1 MNKNAD
7 DHPTD
12 NPDPTADKDRL
23 RINRRSDRRHKVV
36 VGDEPDISRHDQS
49 ITSREDAAHSREEA
63 ALLREDAAD
72 LREDAADLR
81 EDTADLRED
90 AANLRED
97 AAHLREDAADLRED
111 TANLREG
118 AAYLREDAAYL
129 REEAVISRERE
140 VCDLEATQAA
150 SEDHMAMLQESNSRL
165 VIAIMEAKQLA
176 EQVDMATA
184 QLEIAKRAAEEANLA
199 KSNFISNMSHEL
211 RTPLNAILGFAQLLE
226 MGSPAPTDE
235 QHVRLQ
241 QITKAGWYLLELVN
255 EILDLAVIESGKL
268 TLSKEPISII
278 EIMRECEAMIEPQ
291 AQQYGIHISFQP
303 FDTQWHANADSTR
316 LQQVLINLLSN
327 AIKYNREHGTVEV
340 TCTLSDTE
348 HIRISVK
355 DTGEGLSPDKLA
367 HLFQPF
373 NRLGQETGTKEGTGI
388 GLVVSQQLVELMG
401 GTIGV
406 KSTIGVGSE
415 FWIELLRD
423 DMPQPVVTN
432 TKPVALALQASEGMI
447 QHTLLYVE
455 DNSANL
461 MLVEQIVEDIPNV
474 RMLSAM
480 NGSHGIALARTHLP
494 DVILM
499 DINLP
504 DINGIEALKILQS
517 DPLMKHI
524 PVIALS
530 ANAMRHDIEKAL
542 AAGFFRYLTKPIKV
556 GEFIN
561 VLNMSLE
568 HVKISGT
575 RHNT

>member
-23 RINRRSDRRHKVV
+23 PINRRSDRRHKVV
-36 VGDEPDISRHDQS
+36 VGDESDISKRDQS
-49 ITSREDAAHSREEA
+49 VTLREGAAHSREEA
-63 ALLREDAAD
+63 AHLREGAAHLREGAAD
-72 LREDAADLR
+72 LRE
-81 EDTADLRED
+81 
-90 AANLRED
+90 
-97 AAHLREDAADLRED
+97 
-111 TANLREG
+111 
-118 AAYLREDAAYL
+118 
-129 REEAVISRERE
+129 EAVTSRERG
-140 VCDLEATQAA
+140 VCDLETTYAA

-199 KSNFISNMSHEL
+199 KSNFISSMSHEL
-211 RTPLNAILGFAQLLE
+211 STPLNAILGFAQLLE

-291 AQQYGIHISFQP
+291 AQQYDIHLNFQP
-303 FDTQWHANADSTR
+303 FDASWHANADSTR

-327 AIKYNREHGTVEV
+327 AIKYNREHGSVEV
-340 TCTLSDTE
+340 TCTLSDPE

-415 FWIELLRD
+415 FWIELIRD
-423 DMPQPVVTN
+423 DAPQPDIMN
-432 TKPVALALQASEGMI
+432 TTPVELVRQAPGSTT
-447 QHTLLYVE
+447 QRTLLYVE
-455 DNSANL
+455 DNPANL
-461 MLVEQIVEDIPNV
+461 LLVEQIIEDIPNMH
-474 RMLSAM
+474 MLSAM
-480 NGSHGIALARTHLP
+480 DASHGIALARTHLP

-504 DINGIEALKILQS
+504 DINGIEALEILQS
-517 DPLMKHI
+517 DPLTKHI

-530 ANAMRHDIEKAL
+530 ANAMRHDIKKAL
-542 AAGFFRYLTKPIKV
+542 TAGFFRYLTKPIKV